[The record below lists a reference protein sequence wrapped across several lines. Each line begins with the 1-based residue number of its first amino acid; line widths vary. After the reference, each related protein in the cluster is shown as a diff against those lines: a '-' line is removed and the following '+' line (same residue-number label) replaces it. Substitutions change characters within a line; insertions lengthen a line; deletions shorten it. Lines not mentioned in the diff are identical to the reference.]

1 MDADDEASHPRAAAH
16 LPGFVRLLEETPEW
30 LARRWPRTTEYA
42 RTWRA
47 AWRPTGSETE
57 TSLLSFALQE
67 YEAASLRAKMMACE
81 AHADVKIANL
91 QHDGL
96 VVAGAID
103 NRGALLSDMREA
115 CEHALGYCQPVSA
128 KPMDKWAEARKNMRE
143 TVAARPEP
151 EVLPTIPYSEA
162 IEWPLFLHL
171 DEPKRGG
178 LPQRRGHEQLALK
191 WAAKG
196 LRVRR

>member
-30 LARRWPRTTEYA
+30 LARRWPRLTEYA

-67 YEAASLRAKMMACE
+67 YEAASLR
-81 AHADVKIANL
+81 
-91 QHDGL
+91 
-96 VVAGAID
+96 
-103 NRGALLSDMREA
+103 
-115 CEHALGYCQPVSA
+115 
-128 KPMDKWAEARKNMRE
+128 
-143 TVAARPEP
+143 
-151 EVLPTIPYSEA
+151 
-162 IEWPLFLHL
+162 L

>member
-1 MDADDEASHPRAAAH
+1 VHGAEYGESYGVSAGKLLRAASQDPRAAAH

-30 LARRWPRTTEYA
+30 LARRWPRITEYA

-67 YEAASLRAKMMACE
+67 YEAASLR
-81 AHADVKIANL
+81 
-91 QHDGL
+91 
-96 VVAGAID
+96 
-103 NRGALLSDMREA
+103 
-115 CEHALGYCQPVSA
+115 
-128 KPMDKWAEARKNMRE
+128 
-143 TVAARPEP
+143 
-151 EVLPTIPYSEA
+151 
-162 IEWPLFLHL
+162 L